1 MNNEIL
7 QNLKDSEKLMI
18 FNIALEQAKEKNV
31 SFESQI
37 GIVINA
43 FLISKKEIEIEE
55 QRNNTSPY
63 EMNMAP
69 SPQFGDPIPSMNM
82 APRPEFI
89 NQVPEMNM
97 APRSEFRIQVPEM
110 NMTPSPQFGDPIPN
124 MNMEQPKKNN
134 TDTDI
139 YGGPYPMPMDTQR
152 VDNDYRVGI

>member
-55 QRNNTSPY
+55 QRKNTSPF
-63 EMNMAP
+63 E
-69 SPQFGDPIPSMNM
+69 MNM
-82 APRPEFI
+82 APRP
-89 NQVPEMNM
+89 
-97 APRSEFRIQVPEM
+97 EFRIQVPEM
-110 NMTPSPQFGDPIPN
+110 NMTPSPQFGNPISN
-124 MNMEQPKKNN
+124 MNMEPPKKNN

-139 YGGPYPMPMDTQR
+139 YGRPYPMPMDTQR
-152 VDNDYRVGI
+152 VDNDYKVGI